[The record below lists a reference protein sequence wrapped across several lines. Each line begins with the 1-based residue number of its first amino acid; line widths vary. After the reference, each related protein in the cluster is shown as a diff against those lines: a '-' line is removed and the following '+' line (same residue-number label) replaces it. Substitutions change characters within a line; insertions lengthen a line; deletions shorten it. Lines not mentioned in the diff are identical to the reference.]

1 MKSTSFFCEA
11 CSKPVPRKA
20 QKCPHCGRQFDSVKC
35 PQCSFAGRAVL
46 FNNGCPSCGYLQK
59 GQNKN
64 TPVSF
69 DDVEK
74 GLVAPDAEG
83 IEIGL
88 VSESERIAATKR
100 NSGRSIPRWVYTVM
114 TFVLLALLF
123 GIIIVYIRL

>member
-1 MKSTSFFCEA
+1 MKSTAFFCEA

-35 PQCSFAGRAVL
+35 PQCGFAGRPLL

-59 GQNKN
+59 GQSRD

-74 GLVAPDAEG
+74 GLVAPDSEG

-88 VSESERIAATKR
+88 GPIEGPGASKKARTAREL
-100 NSGRSIPRWVYTVM
+100 PRWAFTLF
-114 TFVLLALLF
+114 TIALIALLF
-123 GIIIVYIRL
+123 GIIIVYIRM